1 MNTNIEKTLDELKT
15 IVMALHRSAGQLD
28 ELIRSIELET
38 FGKEIDEYSIMY
50 IRQLSEHRAQ
60 VKKCKG
66 YSDLDEMET
75 DIWARLLTDV
85 NNKES

>member
-1 MNTNIEKTLDELKT
+1 MNTDINKTLDELKT

-28 ELIRSIELET
+28 ELITSIELET

-50 IRQLSEHRAQ
+50 IRQLYENRARI
-60 VKKCKG
+60 KKHKG
-66 YSDLDEMET
+66 YSDLDEMEA

-85 NNKES
+85 KNEES